1 MLKLIGILLIVSAT
15 TKIGFAL
22 AARLERR
29 KNSLLCFKDALSLLE
44 SEIGFAQNSLARACE
59 NIGNTLSPPAGAFFL
74 DVHDALSRGIDT
86 QQAWEELLG
95 KYRQTLCLTAADIQL
110 LRSFAARLGRSDV
123 ENELKNIYNTT
134 VSQHMRYEQKGLS
147 ERGGA
152 LRRADCRT
160 FDLGGES
167 DGS

>member
-1 MLKLIGILLIVSAT
+1 MTLSKRNGSGTVEEVCTYDELCASARRGKERRGNMLKLIGILLIVSAT

-110 LRSFAARLGRSDV
+110 LCSFAARLGD
-123 ENELKNIYNTT
+123 
-134 VSQHMRYEQKGLS
+134 
-147 ERGGA
+147 
-152 LRRADCRT
+152 RT
-160 FDLGGES
+160 
-167 DGS
+167 